1 MISGDAYI
9 RKLRRMT
16 GQKKER
22 VNTELIVL
30 KKAKMSNT
38 KKCSQRRHKVD
49 IKKNGKKSFRKSS

>member
-22 VNTELIVL
+22 VNTRTYSF

-38 KKCSQRRHKVD
+38 KKNAAKEG
-49 IKKNGKKSFRKSS
+49 IKSTLKRMGKKL